1 MTEQQDVQFRQ
12 IGQHLIFHDL
22 ERAALNDMNAASQ
35 LDAFVCPNLASFVR
49 MAIAEAKVLS
59 IEQPGH
65 EPSAEFVSGLKQL
78 DEKYGSNLL
87 KKMKREEQQDRFD
100 VTYVFL
106 RRIGMVKMAER
117 EQEWI
122 EIEIDVKEKMMKR

>member
-65 EPSAEFVSGLKQL
+65 APSAEFVSGLKQL